1 MQEQEKFRQ
10 ETTTL
15 NDSEDKA
22 IDIGSEE
29 RKLRELE
36 LKQHK
41 LLTENNT
48 LKHNLAISEANVQN
62 FVREMNTMLDQH
74 DIGGL
79 VGSMMIPEIDFG
91 LEP

>member
-10 ETTTL
+10 ETPNL

-36 LKQHK
+36 IKQHK
-41 LLTENNT
+41 LLTENNI

-79 VGSMMIPEIDFG
+79 LFLIFRSKNQV
-91 LEP
+91 